1 MLQTFLLAACAL
13 PLLAAVAPTAIA
25 ADLSG
30 RWEGTAEVPGA
41 PQPLV
46 MDIAPG
52 ADGWRGSIVLPG
64 RGVKGAPLSALQ
76 VDRTGVQAELASAFL
91 LPAQPTP
98 SLRLA
103 AQPDGSLAG
112 ELRMGGHNAAV
123 RLQRSGAAQVD
134 VPAAGTPVSAQL
146 AGTWIG
152 RYELGGAAREVT
164 LKVANGPDGRGSG
177 EIVVVGKRTTT
188 LPLDRVVQGREF
200 ISFQST
206 AVDYRIEGRWATPD
220 GSIQG
225 QIVQGPFEAPIVLR
239 RAPGAAS

>member
-1 MLQTFLLAACAL
+1 MLQTLLRAACAL
-13 PLLAAVAPTAIA
+13 PLLGTVPPPAIA

-46 MDIAPG
+46 VDIAPG
-52 ADGWRGSIVLPG
+52 PAGWRGSIVLPG

-76 VDRTGVQAELASAFL
+76 VDGAGVQAELASAFL
-91 LPAQPTP
+91 LPAQPVPT
-98 SLRLA
+98 LRLA
-103 AQPDGSLAG
+103 AQADGSLAG
-112 ELRMGGHNAAV
+112 ELRMAGQHAPV
-123 RLQRSGAAQVD
+123 RLHRSGAAQVD
-134 VPAAGTPVSAQL
+134 VPASGTPVSAQL
-146 AGTWIG
+146 VGTWTG

-164 LKVANGPDGRGSG
+164 LKVANGSDGRGSG

-188 LPLDRVVQGREF
+188 LPVDRVVQGREF
-200 ISFQST
+200 VSFESS

-220 GSIQG
+220 GSISG

-239 RAPGAAS
+239 RTPGAAS